1 MKLHSSRGKRTAK
14 RRFFKA
20 DERFA
25 TKAVIV
31 IAITTAAF
39 IVAQYVSFLITRQ
52 EQTVLIE
59 WYFRA
64 VVIECGA
71 MMKRLAEVI
80 IGRIK
85 KKEKIDITESEDT
98 NNDY

>member
-1 MKLHSSRGKRTAK
+1 MKIKSSSGKRVAK

-52 EQTVLIE
+52 EP
-59 WYFRA
+59 F
-64 VVIECGA
+64 
-71 MMKRLAEVI
+71 
-80 IGRIK
+80 
-85 KKEKIDITESEDT
+85 
-98 NNDY
+98 